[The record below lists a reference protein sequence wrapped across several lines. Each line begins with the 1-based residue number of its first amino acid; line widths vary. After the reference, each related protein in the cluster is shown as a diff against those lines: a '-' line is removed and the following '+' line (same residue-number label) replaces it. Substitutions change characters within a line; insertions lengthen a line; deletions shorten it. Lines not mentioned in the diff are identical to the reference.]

1 MMKGKTI
8 VDTEKLQEFWKLLG
22 ALESSLW
29 EAEKATKRGKFM
41 ACQLNEK
48 LEDARTDCEKLCS
61 WNENEIRSGIVA
73 DYAHKAMLSMKELW
87 DRYDDIFKS
96 FGSIANSEHDN
107 I

>member
-8 VDTEKLQEFWKLLG
+8 VDTEKLQELLKLLG

-29 EAEKATKRGKFM
+29 EAEKATKRGKYM
-41 ACQLNEK
+41 ACQLNEE

-73 DYAHKAMLSMKELW
+73 DYAHQALLTVKELW
-87 DRYDDIFKS
+87 GRYDDIFKS
-96 FGSIANSEHDN
+96 LSNIANSEHDN